1 MSQEKVEKKKELK
14 RNRKKIVKKEHR
26 MAKLGAVI
34 AVIAA
39 VFVAGWL
46 VYSIHNKVVAYQED
60 HPKTVKV
67 DLSAISEF
75 YGNMSST
82 EDSGS

>member
-14 RNRKKIVKKEHR
+14 RNRKKIVRREHR
-26 MAKLGAVI
+26 MAKLGIVI
-34 AVIAA
+34 TVVAA
-39 VFVAGWL
+39 VFIAGWL
-46 VYSIHNKVVAYQED
+46 AYSITNKGVAYQED

-67 DLSAISEF
+67 DLSSISDF
-75 YGNMSST
+75 YGDLQS